1 MKIKSK
7 YLPYLFGIC
16 ITIGM
21 FIGYKIAKN
30 MLPVWSGG
38 TDIITTIINKIDA
51 NYVHKV
57 NTEKLKEEMVNS
69 ALEKLDPF
77 STYIPPAELSV
88 VNEQI
93 NGGFQGIGV
102 EYTAIL
108 DTPMVIRTIEG
119 SGGTK
124 AGILPG
130 DQLLKAD
137 THSLLGIHDIGK
149 FVKGPQ
155 GTKVLLTIKRQI
167 KGEKKILKLL
177 VNRSIVKI
185 QSSHIAYQIRPQI
198 GYIKLNRFSMNSYTE
213 LHNSLKRLLQQ
224 GMRKVIL
231 DLRNNGGGV
240 LEAALNIAGDF
251 LPKDKLI
258 LYTEDDYHHRH
269 YEYHN
274 QNDGLFKD
282 IAVVVLMNRFSAS
295 ASEVVAGSLQD
306 WDRATIIGETSFGKG
321 LVQEQYPLS
330 NHGALRLTI
339 ARYYTPI
346 GRCIQKNYF
355 SNQQQKSR
363 ILNYDSSLF
372 KVDTFTTAAGKKLF
386 SSGGIRPDIFISQ
399 NLSIPIN
406 KHDTGD
412 FLKVV
417 NSKNFRNNLMQYFSN
432 NYLTWRNQYSKP
444 QVFLDSLQF
453 SPNLIDKI
461 LEPLGKTVRPSLRN
475 TIIIKLSFELMSLL
489 FKDQEYLPILLEKD
503 PSIQASL
510 NYFTNLEAL
519 K

>member
-69 ALEKLDPF
+69 ALGKLDPF

-137 THSLLGIHDIGK
+137 THSLLGIRDIGK

-185 QSSHIAYQIRPQI
+185 
-198 GYIKLNRFSMNSYTE
+198 
-213 LHNSLKRLLQQ
+213 
-224 GMRKVIL
+224 
-231 DLRNNGGGV
+231 
-240 LEAALNIAGDF
+240 
-251 LPKDKLI
+251 
-258 LYTEDDYHHRH
+258 
-269 YEYHN
+269 
-274 QNDGLFKD
+274 
-282 IAVVVLMNRFSAS
+282 
-295 ASEVVAGSLQD
+295 
-306 WDRATIIGETSFGKG
+306 
-321 LVQEQYPLS
+321 
-330 NHGALRLTI
+330 
-339 ARYYTPI
+339 
-346 GRCIQKNYF
+346 
-355 SNQQQKSR
+355 
-363 ILNYDSSLF
+363 
-372 KVDTFTTAAGKKLF
+372 
-386 SSGGIRPDIFISQ
+386 
-399 NLSIPIN
+399 
-406 KHDTGD
+406 
-412 FLKVV
+412 
-417 NSKNFRNNLMQYFSN
+417 
-432 NYLTWRNQYSKP
+432 
-444 QVFLDSLQF
+444 
-453 SPNLIDKI
+453 
-461 LEPLGKTVRPSLRN
+461 
-475 TIIIKLSFELMSLL
+475 
-489 FKDQEYLPILLEKD
+489 
-503 PSIQASL
+503 
-510 NYFTNLEAL
+510 
-519 K
+519 